1 MRIRQTVAPDFGRS
15 LAKEVRELHKLGMDR
30 RATSLVSFLK
40 AAAMGTRISDRE
52 APMQPMSTFDPDRP
66 CLVHDHVVGKTF
78 DWHTGW
84 ASNYRQYATD
94 KFDGTVWWDG
104 LVLDGWEP
112 AK

>member
-66 CLVHDHVVGKTF
+66 CLVHDHVIGKTF

-84 ASNYRQYATD
+84 ASKYRQTAVLESDDVTY
-94 KFDGTVWWDG
+94 FDG
-104 LVLDGWEP
+104 LMLDGWT
-112 AK
+112 